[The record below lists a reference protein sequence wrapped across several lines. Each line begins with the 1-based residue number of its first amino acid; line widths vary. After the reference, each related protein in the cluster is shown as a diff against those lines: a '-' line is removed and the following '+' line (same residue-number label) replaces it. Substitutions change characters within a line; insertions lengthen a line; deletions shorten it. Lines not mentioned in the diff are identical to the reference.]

1 MKAPRFSTFKAKDG
15 FRWKLKA
22 ANGEIIATGE
32 AYTRREDADR
42 AIQTV
47 KDAVITIGIADMRAG
62 WKKELA
68 K

>member
-1 MKAPRFSTFKAKDG
+1 MKSPKFSTYKAKDG

-32 AYTRREDADR
+32 GHNSRDDADR

-47 KDAVITIGIADMRAG
+47 KAAVITIGIADMRAG
-62 WKKELA
+62 WKVLLK
-68 K
+68 